1 MTMRK
6 LMIAALAALSLSACA
21 TTATA
26 PPQPIDKLSPIL
38 APLAGTHV
46 DDEIIKAAWRAAD
59 AALYGVDLMRSLGW
73 IVDGS
78 PKALALADAA
88 ESLKRWLIAA
98 DEAQRAG
105 QQPTAAA
112 AYAQASAA
120 YAALLAAL
128 ER

>member
-1 MTMRK
+1 MRK
-6 LMIAALAALSLSACA
+6 MMIAALAALSLSACA
-21 TTATA
+21 TTGTGPPAA
-26 PPQPIDKLSPIL
+26 PSQLPSVL

-46 DDEIIKAAWRAAD
+46 DDEVIKAAWRTAD

-78 PKALALADAA
+78 PKAHAVADAA
-88 ESLKRWLIAA
+88 ERVKRWLIAA
-98 DEAQRAG
+98 DEAQQAG
-105 QQPTAAA
+105 QQPNAVA
-112 AYAQASAA
+112 AYAQASTA